1 MRHERRALQH
11 NEATVRSAKERLLG
25 GKDDSTMST
34 KRFWNAASPIC
45 GVVAVVAPAGAQTT
59 YPLSQPLLESKDDD
73 EPAVAPVTSI
83 ARRRAS
89 RRMLIAGDVGEGVL
103 NTMNLRGTRSEAG

>member
-11 NEATVRSAKERLLG
+11 NEATARSDKERLLG
-25 GKDDSTMST
+25 GKDDSTMSA

-73 EPAVAPVTSI
+73 EPAFAPVTSI

-89 RRMLIAGDVGEGVL
+89 RRMLIAGDAG
-103 NTMNLRGTRSEAG
+103 RGRVEHDELAGNQK